1 MATNRRFN
9 VRHGLS
15 AGTGALLKD
24 VVTNNGT
31 LVDVG
36 ELSGLDTS
44 SRSTI
49 VQAINEVNTIA
60 TDTSQALQSA
70 GEPNGFENRLHSEI
84 SFQNSIRTFTI
95 SPNSTDGHTSYYVW
109 AGGVRRQIVNNLT
122 ISLPTTTGLYYIYFN
137 SSGNLSH
144 RTSYFDLK
152 IDTPVAYIYWNA
164 VTETAELFGDLR
176 HDATL
181 DWSTQRYL
189 HDTFGVVVSS
199 GFNLQGYTL
208 EGDGSLDSHAQVG
221 LANGTIHNADIVV
234 TVTHSAAP
242 VLGDFEQKLSFPA
255 EVPVMY
261 QSGATGIWTVDGAT
275 TYPIKTSGTTIQY
288 NVNNAGAWSTQP
300 LTSGYYMSTWLLVST
315 NLEYPILSLL
325 GQNQYATQGEAEASD
340 FDDLDL
346 TNIPTKDL
354 KPIWKLV
361 WRSDST
367 YPNSPNAILVNAI
380 DLRSTVGKGV
390 GDHGLLTG
398 TDDDDHLQYLHV
410 SNSRSGITANI
421 STSGTLQTSNT
432 TQSSISTEGGAYIAE
447 KLGIGVLLPSV
458 ELEVDG
464 DAKIDSLGLL
474 GNNSYR
480 TYINSGQSLTSDIIY
495 DLPSN
500 YGVNGQT
507 VVTDGNGNLTWGSS
521 YFAGS
526 TSIVV
531 SAADGNDNNDGSLL
545 PVRTIKK
552 ACQLAANKAKPVCI
566 FVKAGDYTEQNPIIV
581 PDDVSI
587 VGDSLRSVIIRPAI
601 PKADILRLRNG
612 SYLTGL
618 TFRDALD
625 EEGVPDFTW
634 RYIVAFDDPFDTSVS
649 RAGYTGL
656 PSTKPTITR
665 SPYIQNCS
673 IISFLG
679 GSGVIVDGSKV
690 VTPNIPDN
698 PEEAER
704 PTIGA
709 VPEQGKSI
717 VANAFTMLSFGGTG
731 WRVVNDGYT
740 QVVSCFQIFC
750 KNGTY
755 CQGGGYASITNSA
768 TNHGLYALRSQGYR
782 AESFNFDRGYISALS
797 IVDNKQTMQVLGT
810 GREVINHYILKFYN
824 TGTNTEITSQ
834 FKQTP
839 IEKVFDPNIDVDY
852 ATNVITYNNHGYI
865 NRQQVIYSANGDVE
879 ITGLFDETVYYVNV
893 IDPNTFKLF
902 DDEELSSEV
911 DLETGTYTQTHKLI
925 TNLEEFFVDGVIE
938 YHNFYQEL
946 TLSAGSYTFNKGEI
960 VIGTSLT
967 TTSSGT
973 VWSWNSSTNKLIV
986 SVNKVLVAGQQVR
999 QQFTN
1004 GMTLQDHSVTPV
1016 TATVNT
1022 NFRRE
1027 DLYTSLFKTSS
1038 TSPGNSIQNFEN
1050 LEGKDIHLHR
1060 PSIVNS
1066 SAHTWE
1072 YAGSGMDYNALPQ
1085 NGAKSVPAY
1094 EQFQNLPGRVYSSG
1108 TNELGDFK
1116 IGDSIV
1122 AENRTGNIFFKQT
1135 VTVGELS
1142 SLKLTISDITI
1153 EEISTDVGL
1162 GDNEVG
1168 GASNSRLST
1177 QFAVRGFLDQKLG
1190 SFQGKTVSTNSIPGS
1205 VVQLNSSGKINLD
1218 LIPAVRTFNTYKF
1231 EGQDSRLEAYLDVPP
1246 VEVLAGD
1253 FVTESVSGSDTT
1265 YVLQSDDISQYI
1277 VIDPAETINL
1287 TGITQIHGV
1296 ISNADGIIDTSFG
1309 TNGLVSGIVNNT
1321 SITNGGS
1328 LYTPSTGTAT
1338 YKNITLTNITV
1349 AGTPSGAKAT
1359 IIVTDGVV
1367 TLVDMTKGGSGYAVG
1382 DILSANSA
1390 DIGGTGANF
1399 RLTVTGVERRLY
1411 IDLAGE
1417 KRKFVANS
1425 VAPDFISDANSPSK
1439 TLTNTYSSV
1448 TNFSAEAT
1456 PTGAVDVANDQF
1468 VITNHGFT
1476 NGDLIF
1482 YSSGVNIPVGGL
1494 LSQTSYYIKVIN
1506 TNTIEL
1512 FTSYDLNPSNKVQIS
1527 ATSTGTHSFTVY
1539 GVSTD
1544 KDTIYLT
1551 SHGYTTGDAVR
1562 ITGTGLPAG
1571 LFSGNYYFIGSITT
1585 NTFTLHESKSAA
1597 LDSINGVTNSEV
1609 NFTSQGTSTTTF
1621 KSLDVRIIGA
1631 LNTSCKES
1639 DNWSFLS
1646 GANIDASNI
1655 VSGTIATTRLA
1666 TSGTANTDT
1675 FLRGDQTWSYAVQ
1688 SVYVDPNNSNGLQ
1701 LSNGG
1706 THLITGG
1713 ITAYHG
1719 NVKLE
1724 IDNVNGTE
1732 TRTAGFT
1739 NIGVAAFNTEQ
1750 FNVSVVGD
1758 VSVKNGVID
1767 AGTLDGQD
1775 STYYLDPSNL
1785 ISAIPVDR
1793 GGTGHSSYTNG
1804 QLLIGNSNNTLT
1816 KATLTPTTNQTT
1828 VTNGSGSVTLGL
1840 ATNVTT
1846 SRFTSTVASGT
1857 SPFTVTSNTLCAN
1870 LNSDLLDGQEG
1881 TYYLNYAN
1889 FTNTP
1894 DLTKTLTMNTSG
1906 IGLSGSATYSAN
1918 TASNITFTV
1927 TSNATAVNT
1936 ASTIVS
1942 RDASGNFSA
1951 GTITANLTGTASL
1964 VGITDDT
1971 STNTTHYIHFGDA
1984 ITGGD
1989 NVKVSSTKFVFNP
2002 STGRV
2007 GINTAGP
2014 SHRLSVDGDVGIG
2027 TVASTSTNHMLDI
2040 ASEKGSTSQS
2050 AIRALYPGG
2059 GGLANTE
2066 FAALAHRENAWRA
2079 LYAKQGSA
2087 TSGLYVDG
2095 ISHLI
2100 GNVGI
2105 GTTTTSNARLQVSSG
2120 GGTTLYVGTSTR
2132 SLIVQEQTSSSN
2144 FQHMELRYD
2153 DNSAPTVLRLRNS
2166 DSGANFGV
2174 GVGFY
2179 GFGGTLNAFI
2189 ETKQNAAGSASA
2201 RLQISTSGQTGINV
2215 LSNGNVGVNTT
2226 SASYNLEVNGSFAAT
2241 TKSFII
2247 DHPTKP
2253 DHKLRYGSLEGP
2265 ENGIYVRGRSREFV
2279 IELPEYWTKLVDPD
2293 SITVNLTP
2301 IGKTQTLWVKDIR
2314 DNKIYIGSKCSEI
2327 NYFYMVLAE
2336 RADVDKLEVEIP
2348 TN

>member
-1 MATNRRFN
+1 MATNRKFN

-15 AGTGALLKD
+15 AGAGSTLKD
-24 VVTNNGT
+24 VVTNEGV
-31 LVDVG
+31 LIDVG
-36 ELSGLDTS
+36 SLSSLETS
-44 SRSTI
+44 SKTTI
-49 VQAINEVNTIA
+49 IDALNEVNTIA
-60 TDTSQALQSA
+60 TDSAQALRST
-70 GEPNGFENRLHSEI
+70 GEPNGFEDRTHSVI
-84 SFQNSIRTFTI
+84 SFQNSIRTFQVA
-95 SPNSTDGHTSYYVW
+95 PNSAQGHSSYFVW
-109 AGGVRRQIVNNLT
+109 AGGVRREILT
-122 ISLPTTTGLYYIYFN
+122 NETLVLPSTTGIYYVYFN
-137 SSGNLSH
+137 SLGVLSY
-144 RTSYFDLK
+144 RTDYFNFK
-152 IDTPVAYIYWNA
+152 TDTPVAYVYWNA
-164 VTETAELFGDLR
+164 TTSSAELVGDLR

-181 DWSTQRYL
+181 DWSTHQYL
-189 HDTFGVVVSS
+189 HETFGVVVSK
-199 GFNLQGYTL
+199 GFDLQSYTL
-208 EGDGSLDSHAQVG
+208 EGDGSLDSHAQLSLG
-221 LANGTIHNADIVV
+221 NGTLHNEDIIVTIIHDASP
-234 TVTHSAAP
+234 TYGA
-242 VLGDFEQKLSFPA
+242 FEQVLQGPA
-255 EVPVMY
+255 EIPVIY
-261 QSGATGIWTVDGAT
+261 QSGATGVWTVDGAT
-275 TYPIKTSGTTIQY
+275 VYPVKTSGTTIQY
-288 NVNNAGAWSTQP
+288 NYNNAGAWSTVP
-300 LTSGYYMSTWLLVST
+300 ITSGWYMTTWLVVST
-315 NLEYPILSLL
+315 NLEYPVFSIL
-325 GQNQYATQGEAEASD
+325 GQSQYATQGEAEASD
-340 FDDLDL
+340 FDSLDL
-346 TNIPTKDL
+346 TNLPIQDF
-354 KPIWKLV
+354 KPIWKLI
-361 WRSDST
+361 WRSDAS
-367 YPNSPNAILVNAI
+367 YPNSPNAVLLNAI

-398 TDDDDHLQYLHV
+398 LEDDDHLQYLHV
-410 SNSRSGITANI
+410 SNTRGSI
-421 STSGTLQTSNT
+421 SADLITSGVLQTTDTS
-432 TQSSISTEGGAYIAE
+432 QESISTLGGAYIAE
-447 KLGIGVLLPSV
+447 KLGIGTSTPSV

-464 DAKIDSLGLL
+464 DAKVDSLGLL
-474 GNNSYR
+474 GNNTYR
-480 TYINSGQSLTSDIIY
+480 TFINSGLGLSNDITY
-495 DLPSN
+495 TLPSN

-507 VVTDGNGNLTWGSS
+507 IVSDGDGNLSWGSS

-531 SAADGNDNNDGSLL
+531 SAADGDDNNDGSLL

-552 ACQLAANKAKPVCI
+552 ACQIAANKPKPICI
-566 FVKAGDYTEQNPIIV
+566 FIKAGDYTEQNPIVV
-581 PDDVSI
+581 PDDVSL
-587 VGDSLRSVIIRPAI
+587 VGDSLRSVIIRPAVA
-601 PKADILRLRNG
+601 KADIFRLRNG

-625 EEGVPDFTW
+625 QNGVPDFTW

-656 PSTKPTITR
+656 PSTRPKITR

-690 VTPNIPDN
+690 VTPNVPDI
-698 PEEAER
+698 PEEVER
-704 PTIGA
+704 PVVGDL
-709 VPEQGKSI
+709 PEQGKSI

-782 AESFNFDRGYISALS
+782 AESFAFDRGYISALS
-797 IVDNKQTMQVLGT
+797 IVDNKQTLEVLGT

-839 IEKVFDPNIDVDY
+839 IEKTFDPTIDVNY
-852 ATNVITYNNHGYI
+852 TTNVITYNNHGYI
-865 NRQQVIYSANGDVE
+865 NRQQVIYSANGGIE

-893 IDPNTFKLF
+893 IDANTFKLF
-902 DDEELSSEV
+902 DDEELSSEA
-911 DLETGTYTQTHKLI
+911 DLEPGTYSQAHKLI

-938 YHNFYQEL
+938 YHNFYQDL
-946 TLSAGSYTFNKGEI
+946 TLSAGSYTFTKGEV

-967 TTSSGT
+967 ATSSGT
-973 VWSWNSSTNKLIV
+973 VWNWDPATNKLTLSI
-986 SVNKVLVAGQQVR
+986 NKVLVAGQQVR

-1027 DLYTSLFKTSS
+1027 DLYTTTFKTSS

-1050 LEGKDIHLHR
+1050 LEGKDIRLHR

-1066 SAHTWE
+1066 SSHTWE

-1085 NGAKSVPAY
+1085 NGARTIPAY

-1168 GASNSRLST
+1168 GATNSRLST
-1177 QFAVRGFLDQKLG
+1177 QFAIRGFLDQKLG
-1190 SFQGKTVSTNSIPGS
+1190 AFQGKTVSTNSIPGS
-1205 VVQLNSSGKINLD
+1205 VVQLNSSGKINVD

-1246 VEVLAGD
+1246 IEVLAGD

-1265 YVLQSDDISQYI
+1265 YVLQSDDISQYV
-1277 VIDPAETINL
+1277 VIDPAANINL

-1296 ISNADGIIDTSFG
+1296 ISNADGQIDTSFG

-1321 SITNGGS
+1321 NITNGGS
-1328 LYTPSTGTAT
+1328 GYTPSTGTIT
-1338 YKNITLTNITV
+1338 YKNVTLTNV
-1349 AGTPSGAKAT
+1349 SVSGTPSGAKAD
-1359 IIVTDGVV
+1359 ILVTDGVV
-1367 TLVDMTKGGSGYAVG
+1367 TLVDMTRGGSGYAVG
-1382 DILSANSA
+1382 DILSANPAS
-1390 DIGGTGANF
+1390 IGGTGSGF
-1399 RLTVTGVERRLY
+1399 QLTVTGVEKRLY
-1411 IDLAGE
+1411 IDLIGE
-1417 KRKFVANS
+1417 KRKFVAS
-1425 VAPDFISDANSPSK
+1425 SIAPDFISDASSPSQ
-1439 TLTNTYSSV
+1439 SV
-1448 TNFSAEAT
+1448 TNTFSSVISFNAEAS
-1456 PTGAVDVANDQF
+1456 PTGAVDSVNDRF
-1468 VITNHGFT
+1468 VLPSHGYS
-1476 NGDLIF
+1476 NSDLVF
-1482 YSSGVNIPVGGL
+1482 YDSGVNLPVGGL
-1494 LSQTSYYIKVIN
+1494 LSETSYYVKVIDS
-1506 TNTIEL
+1506 NTIEL
-1512 FTSYDLNPSNKVQIS
+1512 YTSYDLASNNKVSIS
-1527 ATSTGTHSFTVY
+1527 ATSTGTHSFTIY
-1539 GVSTD
+1539 AISTD
-1544 KDTIYLT
+1544 KDTFYLP
-1551 SHGYTTGDAVR
+1551 SHGYATGDAVR
-1562 ITGTGLPAG
+1562 ITGASLPSG

-1597 LDSINGVTNSEV
+1597 LDSVNGITNSEV
-1609 NFTSQGTSTTTF
+1609 NLTTRGTGTTTL

-1666 TSGTANTDT
+1666 SSGTANSDT
-1675 FLRGDQTWSYAVQ
+1675 FLRGDQEWAYAVQ
-1688 SVYVDPNNSNGLQ
+1688 SVYVDPAGSNGLQ

-1732 TRTAGFT
+1732 SRTAGFT

-1804 QLLIGNSNNTLT
+1804 QLLIGNSSNTLT

-1828 VTNGSGSVTLGL
+1828 ITNGSGSVTVGL
-1840 ATNVTT
+1840 AANVST
-1846 SRFTSTVASGT
+1846 SRFTSTVATGT
-1857 SPFTVTSNTLCAN
+1857 SPLTVTSTTLCAN
-1870 LNSDLLDGQEG
+1870 LNADLLDNQQG

-1894 DLTKTLTMNTSG
+1894 DLTKTLTLNTSG
-1906 IGLSGSATYSAN
+1906 VGLSGSATYSAN
-1918 TASNITFTV
+1918 TANNITFTV

-1936 ASTIVS
+1936 ASTIVA
-1942 RDASGNFSA
+1942 RDGSGNFAA

-1964 VGITDDT
+1964 VGITNDT
-1971 STNTTHYIHFGDA
+1971 TTNTTHYIHFGDA
-1984 ITGGD
+1984 TSGGD
-1989 NVKVSSTKFVFNP
+1989 GVKVSSTKLVFNP
-2002 STGRV
+2002 SSGNLGIGLTGPSEKLHVSGNAIITGNLTVDTNTFYVDATNNRV
-2007 GINTAGP
+2007 GVGTTTP
-2014 SHRLSVDGDVGIG
+2014 STTSGVIADLRGSVLVG
-2027 TVASTSTNHMLDI
+2027 SNTSTQLTVGSGQIIQTGANLTLFG
-2040 ASEKGSTSQS
+2040 GSTSGS
-2050 AIRALYPGG
+2050 SILLTNNGLIAIKPG
-2059 GGLANTE
+2059 ANTATE
-2066 FAALAHRENAWRA
+2066 LYYGTSSKVLETTSTGVSVLGAA
-2079 LYAKQGSA
+2079 SV
-2087 TSGLYVDG
+2087 SGNLTVDTNTLHVD
-2095 ISHLI
+2095 ST
-2100 GNVGI
+2100 NNRVGV
-2105 GTTTTSNARLQVSSG
+2105 GTTTPGYA
-2120 GGTTLYVGTSTR
+2120 
-2132 SLIVQEQTSSSN
+2132 
-2144 FQHMELRYD
+2144 
-2153 DNSAPTVLRLRNS
+2153 
-2166 DSGANFGV
+2166 
-2174 GVGFY
+2174 
-2179 GFGGTLNAFI
+2179 
-2189 ETKQNAAGSASA
+2189 
-2201 RLQISTSGQTGINV
+2201 
-2215 LSNGNVGVNTT
+2215 
-2226 SASYNLEVNGSFAAT
+2226 LEVAGSFAAT

-2265 ENGIYVRGRSREFV
+2265 ENGIYVRGRSKEFV
-2279 IELPEYWTKLVDPD
+2279 IELPEYWTKLIDPD

-2314 DNKIYIGSKCSEI
+2314 DNKIFIGSKCSEI

-2348 TN
+2348 LD